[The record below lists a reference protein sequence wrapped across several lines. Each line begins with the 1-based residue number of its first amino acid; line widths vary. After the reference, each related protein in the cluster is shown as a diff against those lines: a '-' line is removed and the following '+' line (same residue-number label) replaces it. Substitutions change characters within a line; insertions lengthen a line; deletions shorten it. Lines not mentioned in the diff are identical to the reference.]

1 MNIFSF
7 LSYVFV
13 VTFTPGPNNIMS
25 MINANNFGYKKT
37 LKFMLGIFTGFIVI
51 MLLSAYFNIILYNI
65 VPKIKPIM
73 SILGALYMSYLA
85 ISILIDNKDGKKNNT
100 HRNKISAGFT
110 LQFLNPKVILYGI
123 TVFST
128 FIVPYY
134 KNNLYILIFAIFL
147 AIMSF
152 ISINLWAMF
161 GILFEKFLSKY
172 NKFFNIIMSLLL
184 LYSALSISGLLK

>member
-25 MINANNFGYKKT
+25 MINGNNFGYKKT

>member
-85 ISILIDNKDGKKNNT
+85 ISILLDNKDGKKNNT